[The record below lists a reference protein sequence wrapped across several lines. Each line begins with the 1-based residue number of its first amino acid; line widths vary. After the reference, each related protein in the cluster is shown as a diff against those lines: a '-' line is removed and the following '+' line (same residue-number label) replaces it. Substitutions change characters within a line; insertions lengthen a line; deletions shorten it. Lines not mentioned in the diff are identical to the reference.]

1 MKQLDVEAGKSYLE
15 MKQFDVETGKSYSV
29 SNPASD
35 WQPVDIKGVM
45 WADLGSLQMS

>member
-15 MKQFDVETGKSYSV
+15 MKQLDVEAGKSNFV

-35 WQPVDIKGVM
+35 WQPVDINETEWCG
-45 WADLGSLQMS
+45 QI